1 MNPNIYHDWGFGEQE
16 SYPLHDFYLSFE
28 LAPDDVNSK
37 LVSIPYFS
45 TGLPKVTGA
54 ELVLNFPIYNK
65 KLNQHSPPIKIPLKV
80 FSHKVNLTN
89 YNSTITL
96 GIRPVN
102 PNAFPDGLKLG
113 MATLTQMDLEV
124 EYNGTRPWSDN
135 PIVLDGNIEMTIQ
148 SSNKFTLRKTDSRD
162 VYLSDIA
169 DQQGPNKLNI
179 ILINTGQSGPTPPPS
194 PPPPS
199 PSPDRADDIYLYGFG
214 KDPFLTVNAGDDMT
228 IRSFP
233 SKNGV
238 PKTGSGK
245 FRLEWDPYYL
255 DCTTPNGQYQDLGGS
270 IETYTF
276 KVRGTTRVYYYL
288 EQFVGPAKLV
298 QTVTFHIV

>member
-28 LAPDDVNSK
+28 LASDNVDSK

-54 ELVLNFPIYNK
+54 ELVLKFPIFNK
-65 KLNQHSPPIKIPLKV
+65 KLNQYSPPIKIPVKV
-80 FSHKVNLTN
+80 FSHKVTSTSW
-89 YNSTITL
+89 NSVITL

-102 PNAFPDGLKLG
+102 PNSYPDGLKLG
-113 MATLTQMDLEV
+113 SATLLQMNLEV
-124 EYNGTRPWSDN
+124 EYNGIRPWSHN
-135 PIVLDGNIEMTIQ
+135 SIVLDGNIEMSIM
-148 SSNKFTLRKTDSRD
+148 SSNRFILRKTDNSE
-162 VYLSDIA
+162 VSLSDIA
-169 DQQGPNKLNI
+169 DQQGPNKFSI
-179 ILINTGQSGPTPPPS
+179 ILINTGQSGPTPPPN